1 MEYKAEYFG
10 VGICYNQQKKL
21 ESWKAKLSDAKA
33 ELAKLGEWMP
43 QKQQDLNA
51 NLCEIDTRSP
61 YPFDDGML
69 VRSHL
74 KLSDTEKRYLD
85 YESDKA
91 RLIID
96 TDNNSTLYGSFPL
109 RTRTKALLEHK
120 ELQTRMIPSLERGI
134 ADIEDHAKRFDA
146 YPKFLNEQAKEGWL
160 LFSVVRLGNATAI
173 ANDLLLTFQRPTN
186 QGDS

>member
-33 ELAKLGEWMP
+33 ELAKLGEWTP

-85 YESDKA
+85 DDSDKA
-91 RLIID
+91 KLIVG
-96 TDNNSTLYGSFPL
+96 NNSTLYGSFAV
-109 RTRTKALLEHK
+109 RTRFKALLEHK
-120 ELQTRMIPSLERGI
+120 ELQTRRIPALERGI
-134 ADIEDHAKRFDA
+134 ADIEDLSLIH
-146 YPKFLNEQAKEGWL
+146 
-160 LFSVVRLGNATAI
+160 I
-173 ANDLLLTFQRPTN
+173 
-186 QGDS
+186 